1 MNFIQQGV
9 CVSVFG
15 VCIFGE
21 CVCMFIS
28 MWCVCVYTGVCVF
41 GFDVWCVRV
50 LTSVC
55 VCWVCVL
62 SPSMGKAWQL
72 NYSEAPSCCLP
83 SPIIQNLPLRHL

>member
-1 MNFIQQGV
+1 
-9 CVSVFG
+9 
-15 VCIFGE
+15 
-21 CVCMFIS
+21 MFIS
-28 MWCVCVYTGVCVF
+28 VWCVCVYMVVCACAHVCVCSCLCDVCVYGGVCVF

>member
-1 MNFIQQGV
+1 
-9 CVSVFG
+9 
-15 VCIFGE
+15 
-21 CVCMFIS
+21 MFIS
-28 MWCVCVYTGVCVF
+28 VWCVRVLTSVYVRVCVMCVYTGVCVF

>member
-1 MNFIQQGV
+1 MSLCLV
-9 CVSVFG
+9 CVSLGSVSACSYLCG
-15 VCIFGE
+15 
-21 CVCMFIS
+21 
-28 MWCVCVYTGVCVF
+28 VCVYTGVCVF